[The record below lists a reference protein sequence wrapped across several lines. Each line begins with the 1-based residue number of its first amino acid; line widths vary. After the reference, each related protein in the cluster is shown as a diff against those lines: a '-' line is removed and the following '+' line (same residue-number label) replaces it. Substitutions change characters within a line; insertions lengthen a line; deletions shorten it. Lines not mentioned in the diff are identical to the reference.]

1 MSLRNDFRV
10 PMWLVLISVL
20 GFSPAQSQT
29 ADFLGQDAAAVSV
42 VRGAPFAAATVTT
55 LSQTLGDGTRIE
67 RTLKGK
73 VFRDGAGRVRREQT
87 IAGLAALNP
96 DGDAQ
101 PIVTIVDPIA
111 GVTYVIDSARSI
123 AHRTTIDRR
132 VWSTRPPPPPPPPPP
147 APDGRPVSPAG
158 PPPPP
163 PAPPR
168 PGEQSL
174 GPRSFDGVA
183 AAGRRTVLTI
193 PIGQIGNDRPIEV
206 STERWESPELSALV
220 MSRHSDPRTGE
231 IEFRLIN
238 ISRGEPAA
246 TLFTV
251 PEGYTVVDRPAPA
264 QRRQRP

>member
-1 MSLRNDFRV
+1 
-10 PMWLVLISVL
+10 MWLVFISL
-20 GFSPAQSQT
+20 AGFSPALSQT

-42 VRGAPFAAATVTT
+42 VRGAPFSAATVTT

-87 IAGLAALNP
+87 IVGLAPLNP
-96 DGDAQ
+96 DGHAQ
-101 PIVTIVDPIA
+101 PIVTIVDPVA
-111 GVTYVIDSARSI
+111 AVTYVIDSTRRI

-132 VWSTRPPPPPPPPPP
+132 VWSIRPPPPPPPP
-147 APDGRPVSPAG
+147 APAPSGQSTSPAA

-174 GPRSFDGVA
+174 GTRSFDGIA
-183 AAGRRTVLTI
+183 ATGHRTVLTI
-193 PIGQIGNDRPIEV
+193 PSGQIGNDRPIEV
-206 STERWESPELSALV
+206 TTERWESRQLKALIV
-220 MSRHSDPRTGE
+220 SRHSDPRTGE

-251 PEGYTVVDRPAPA
+251 PEGYTVVDQPPPA
-264 QRRQRP
+264 QPRLRS